1 VKFKIKKG
9 DKVVVLTGSD
19 KGKTGKV
26 MKIVTKRMGVI
37 VEGVR
42 TVKKHQKPQGT
53 QAGGIVEKQL
63 PIHYSNVA
71 LVK

>member
-1 VKFKIKKG
+1 VKYKIKKG

-26 MKIVTKRMGVI
+26 MRVMKKRMGLI

-71 LVK
+71 LAK